1 MSVTIKD
8 KLQVQGTATSQ
19 LVLQVGGGCPSNAGG
34 QREMSVHVSGR
45 IQATASEGVVPSVLG
60 GDNVIPTAL

>member
-1 MSVTIKD
+1 MSITIKD

-19 LVLQVGGGCPSNAGG
+19 LVLQLGGGCPSDAGG

-45 IQATASEGVVPSVLG
+45 IQATGGEWIVPSVLG
-60 GDNVIPTAL
+60 EDNVIPTAL